1 MMRRTVFLLICSVA
15 VIPLLGTPAR
25 ANSITTYGV
34 IITALGNELQ
44 VQYVDKA
51 GAEAAMTGGATCP
64 TIGGDTNTPPA
75 TSSSDNGLLVTPNGS
90 GGISVTPFGG
100 PAVATPTPSV
110 PPGSGAAG
118 NSTGSGSGGSAG
130 TTGDSV
136 PPDTTSGPPQ
146 PGGTVAN
153 PGPVDGP
160 STAAKTP
167 EPATFTLLA
176 LAGLGGLFAR
186 RRRA

>member
-15 VIPLLGTPAR
+15 VLPLLGTPAR

-64 TIGGDTNTPPA
+64 TIGDTSTPAPTA
-75 TSSSDNGLLVTPNGS
+75 SADSGLLVTPNGS
-90 GGISVTPFGG
+90 GGITVMPFGG
-100 PAVATPTPSV
+100 SAVATPTPAV

-118 NSTGSGSGGSAG
+118 NSTGSGSGDSAG
-130 TTGDSV
+130 TTGDTK
-136 PPDTTSGPPQ
+136 PGDPTIGTPQ
-146 PGGTVAN
+146 PVGEISTPSA
-153 PGPVDGP
+153 VDGP

-176 LAGLGGLFAR
+176 LAGLGGLYAR